1 MFKTALSKLSSLAV
15 RRSLYRG
22 VLFVG
27 DGLLILGSLK
37 LAYWTRFHWGFFLDF
52 FPVTKGMPPGDI
64 YFSLQWT
71 ALGIWLVTFVT
82 LGFYARVNLS
92 SLDEFL
98 RLLRGVLTGW
108 IVLLAFTFFYRRM
121 DYSRLVLALAGLHT
135 FAFIF
140 AFREFVKFLYAHVA
154 VRWWEPH
161 TVLVLGSGRMSQS
174 ILRVLGRHPE
184 LQLIHRSTRD
194 PAQLRHFLEEH
205 PIREVF
211 VGEPD
216 LDHATLINMAGVC
229 EDFLVPFRIVPDVLE
244 LRMGEVI
251 IDQSLGLPTFHIKP
265 VSLHGWTFFY
275 KRLFDILGSITI
287 LSLGLI
293 PLLGIALL
301 IRLDSDGPILL
312 KQSRL
317 GFKRRPFSF
326 FKFRTMIAN
335 ADDFLEE
342 LKNKTDR
349 SGPVFKMKDDPR
361 ITRVGKWIRKFS
373 LDEIPQIINILRGE
387 MSLVGPRP
395 QVLWE
400 AAAYDDWAKKR
411 LNVLPGI
418 TGLWQVSGRAHLSY
432 EEMIDLDIYYIEHWS
447 PGLDL
452 KIILRTLPTILSGQ
466 GAY

>member
-1 MFKTALSKLSSLAV
+1 
-15 RRSLYRG
+15 
-22 VLFVG
+22 
-27 DGLLILGSLK
+27 
-37 LAYWTRFHWGFFLDF
+37 
-52 FPVTKGMPPGDI
+52 
-64 YFSLQWT
+64 
-71 ALGIWLVTFVT
+71 
-82 LGFYARVNLS
+82 
-92 SLDEFL
+92 
-98 RLLRGVLTGW
+98 
-108 IVLLAFTFFYRRM
+108 
-121 DYSRLVLALAGLHT
+121 
-135 FAFIF
+135 
-140 AFREFVKFLYAHVA
+140 
-154 VRWWEPH
+154 
-161 TVLVLGSGRMSQS
+161 
-174 ILRVLGRHPE
+174 
-184 LQLIHRSTRD
+184 
-194 PAQLRHFLEEH
+194 
-205 PIREVF
+205 
-211 VGEPD
+211 
-216 LDHATLINMAGVC
+216 MAGVC
-229 EDFLVPFRIVPDVLE
+229 EDFLVPFRIVPDILE

-293 PLLGIALL
+293 PLVGTALL

-312 KQSRL
+312 KQARL

-361 ITRVGKWIRKFS
+361 ITRVGKWLRKFS